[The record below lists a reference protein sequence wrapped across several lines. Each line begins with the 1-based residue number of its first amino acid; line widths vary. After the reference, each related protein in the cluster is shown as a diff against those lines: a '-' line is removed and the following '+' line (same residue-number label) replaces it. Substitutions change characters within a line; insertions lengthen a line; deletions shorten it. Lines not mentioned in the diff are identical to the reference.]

1 MLLAEE
7 IAVAPK
13 IAGQST
19 YLVSSSERTA
29 IGLSSGVIA
38 ITTSSEKKVKKN
50 NDRYRNSDKP
60 KQNGH
65 DQSSAGI
72 LVCRDFAMSR

>member
-19 YLVSSSERTA
+19 YLISSSEETVA
-29 IGLSSGVIA
+29 GMSSGVIA
-38 ITTSSEKKVKKN
+38 ITTSSEKKEKKN
-50 NDRYRNSDKP
+50 NDRYRNADKP

-65 DQSSAGI
+65 D
-72 LVCRDFAMSR
+72 